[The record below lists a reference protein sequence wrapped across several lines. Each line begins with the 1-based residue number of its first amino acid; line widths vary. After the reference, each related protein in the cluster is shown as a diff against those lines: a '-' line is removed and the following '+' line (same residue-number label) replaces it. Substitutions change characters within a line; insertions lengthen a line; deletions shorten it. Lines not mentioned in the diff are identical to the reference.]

1 MQQAIDEAGNIWPV
15 DAQGNV
21 TGPSL
26 GNVNQQRGGMQIKPA
41 DPTRQYEGPQAGA
54 SLESTT
60 LTNQQKRQELLD
72 AQRGKLPTGYRWGA
86 NGQAELIPGVPAP
99 KDPNKQPL
107 TAAERANA
115 ISGYQS
121 SLALDKVISQLEE
134 QYRRGP
140 GSTSGLGGI
149 WDYLPTEANNRF
161 DSTGNAARGTVGQ
174 ALGFT
179 GGQLNSV
186 QEAEMSVGPYLPQSS
201 DKDGVILDKIARLKQ
216 VRDDA
221 RARSIA
227 MLGGVPDANGNV
239 TPIDPMQGATV
250 LPQAAGAQAA
260 APMQVGGVTSK
271 GGLIEIPQL
280 RGIENQV
287 SDMIGR
293 GASTEQVVGFLRQA
307 YAPYGAEVGPELQG
321 YLGDI
326 VRKHQANPRQPV
338 KSLGTGWENLYYRK
352 APDTAEANTFMGI
365 NPDSDFGTGVMTAA
379 NAATGGLPAYLAGKQ
394 NVVDAAAQERPGPAM
409 AGEIGGGALAML
421 GINKAAGAAGRL
433 GTALTRAGGVGG
445 DALYGGV
452 RGGLEGGPG
461 GAVVGALAGA
471 AGNKLGGGVVS
482 GTGAAVRGVSSP
494 AVRYLADKGIPLTV
508 GQMLGNRGVIG
519 RTMNKL
525 ESVPILGDALQ
536 QRRIEGLRA
545 YGEEAGRQAV
555 DPINGPAPGFGA
567 DGVANAQRAVSQAY
581 DNAYGGINLTP
592 DQQFAQEAGAAVQQ
606 GRSIPV
612 MGDQFDY
619 IMANKLAPLGQG
631 GMIDGPRLQA
641 AIQSLKGARA
651 NFSKEGAMGVEAAD
665 AVSGVESAINNMV
678 ARQAPGAM
686 PAIEAANQAYRNT
699 SVLGDAVMS
708 NADGMVTPA
717 NLRRAAINNTKKFGG
732 RNAAARGDTPFADLI
747 NYGQDVLPS
756 TIPNSGTADRGMASL
771 LVPATLGGGAVG
783 AQQLGEPKIAV
794 PLAALALLSSKNGA
808 KVAQKV
814 LTGRSDAA
822 RAIGVAIRRQKR
834 KGGLFGSALATG
846 SVVPQLSQ

>member
-1 MQQAIDEAGNIWPV
+1 M
-15 DAQGNV
+15 AQFTQNGVIYEELPDGNV
-21 TGPSL
+21 RVVGYAD
-26 GNVNQQRGGMQIKPA
+26 QQPQGMQIKPA
-41 DPTRQYEGPQAGA
+41 DPARQYDLQKAQADAAKASADAAIAGQMNQVQLAKAQADLAKAQTETNGA
-54 SLESTT
+54 K
-60 LTNQQKRQELLD
+60 LTPAARADAINGYKYADQLD
-72 AQRGKLPTGYRWGA
+72 Q
-86 NGQAELIPGVPAP
+86 IV
-99 KDPNKQPL
+99 
-107 TAAERANA
+107 
-115 ISGYQS
+115 
-121 SLALDKVISQLEE
+121 SQLEQ
-134 QYRRGP
+134 QYAAGP
-140 GSTSGLGGI
+140 GATSGLGGLK
-149 WDYLPTEANNRF
+149 DYLPLARNQQF
-161 DSTGNAARGTVGQ
+161 DSTANAARGIVGQ

-179 GGQLNSV
+179 GGQLNSI
-186 QEAEMSVGPYLPQSS
+186 QEAEASVGPYLPKAG
-201 DKDGVILDKIARLKQ
+201 DRDEVITDKIARL
-216 VRDDA
+216 RSLANTA
-221 RARSIA
+221 RQRSVAI
-227 MLGGVPDANGNV
+227 LGGVPDANGQI
-239 TPIDPMQGATV
+239 TPLDANGPTV

-260 APMQVGGVTSK
+260 APMQTDGVTSK

-555 DPINGPAPGFGA
+555 APINGPAPGFGA

-619 IMANKLAPLGQG
+619 IMANKIAPLGQG

-641 AIQSLKGARA
+641 ALQSLKGARA

-808 KVAQKV
+808 KVAQKA

>member
-1 MQQAIDEAGNIWPV
+1 MQQAIDEAGNIWEV
-15 DAQGNV
+15 DAQGNPV
-21 TGPSL
+21 RYV
-26 GNVNQQRGGMQIKPA
+26 GNANQQRGGMQIKPA

-54 SLESTT
+54 SLESTN
-60 LTNQQKRQELLD
+60 LSNQQKRQELLD
-72 AQRGKLPTGYRWGA
+72 AQRGKLPTGYRWGE
-86 NGQAELIPGVPAP
+86 NGQAELIPGVAAPQPNEENAKQTARMANLRALQKNIARVRELYQQNLKGGALNQLNALVPDFLNPA
-99 KDPNKQPL
+99 
-107 TAAERANA
+107 
-115 ISGYQS
+115 
-121 SLALDKVISQLEE
+121 
-134 QYRRGP
+134 
-140 GSTSGLGGI
+140 LGQ
-149 WDYLPTEANNRF
+149 F
-161 DSTGNAARGTVGQ
+161 DSAGAGLSETGLAAFRVPGVGSQSDAELRAFVDANRPSSTDSDLKIEEKLRNLETRLNATM
-174 ALGFT
+174 
-179 GGQLNSV
+179 
-186 QEAEMSVGPYLPQSS
+186 QE
-201 DKDGVILDKIARLKQ
+201 I
-216 VRDDA
+216 
-221 RARSIA
+221 
-227 MLGGVPDANGNV
+227 GVPQ
-239 TPIDPMQGATV
+239 TTDPMQGATV
-250 LPQAAGAQAA
+250 LPQAAGVQAA
-260 APMQVGGVTSK
+260 APMQVSGVTSK

-287 SDMIGR
+287 ADMIGR
-293 GASTEQVVGFLRQA
+293 GASTEQVVGFLRQQ
-307 YAPYGAEVGPELQG
+307 YQPYGAEVGPELQG

-394 NVVDAAAQERPGPAM
+394 NVVDAAAQERRGPAM
-409 AGEIGGGALAML
+409 AGEIGGGVLAML

-536 QRRIEGLRA
+536 QRRLEGLRA

-555 DPINGPAPGFGA
+555 APINGPAPGFGA

-592 DQQFAQEAGAAVQQ
+592 DQQFAQEAGAAVRQ

-619 IMANKLAPLGQG
+619 IMANKIAPLGQG

-641 AIQSLKGARA
+641 ALQSLKGARA
-651 NFSKEGAMGVEAAD
+651 SFSKEGAMGVEAAD

-756 TIPNSGTADRGMASL
+756 TVPNSGTADRGMASL

-808 KVAQKV
+808 KVAQKA

-846 SVVPQLSQ
+846 AVVPQLSQ